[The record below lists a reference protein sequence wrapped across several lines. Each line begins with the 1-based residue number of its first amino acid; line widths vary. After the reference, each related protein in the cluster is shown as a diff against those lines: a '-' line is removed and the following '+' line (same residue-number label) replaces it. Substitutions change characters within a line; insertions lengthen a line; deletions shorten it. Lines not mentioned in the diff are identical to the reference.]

1 MRDMKE
7 EFEALKE
14 LRTERREKR
23 FEENMRILSESK
35 EAGFIS
41 YEERNDGTVLLFRD
55 KRKPKVDFYPGTGR
69 WKFNNQVR
77 ERSKKVY
84 IMVQKPDSLK
94 LY

>member
-1 MRDMKE
+1 MGDMKE

-69 WKFNNQVR
+69 WKFNNQVMR
-77 ERSKKVY
+77 GGARKFISWYRNQIV
-84 IMVQKPDSLK
+84 
-94 LY
+94 

>member
-1 MRDMKE
+1 MGDMKE

-23 FEENMRILSESK
+23 FEENMRILLESK

-41 YEERNDGTVLLFRD
+41 YEERNEGTVLLFRD

-69 WKFNNQVR
+69 WKFNNQVMR
-77 ERSKKVY
+77 GGARKFISWYRNQIV
-84 IMVQKPDSLK
+84 
-94 LY
+94 